1 MDGDRSGRLRA
12 FVVLSVVFLAGALA
26 GAVIGRAA
34 LRGERKGWVAVNEPR
49 RTGKGPDVDQIPTP
63 LLGLGLTADQE
74 SQLHAIA
81 RQWRPLAAREVESVR
96 VHSGELENGMFAD
109 MLCVLTQTQRDRY
122 LTLLQNAKMPSGTID
137 KRFAVVRANK
147 CPATP

>member
-12 FVVLSVVFLAGALA
+12 FAVLTVVFVAGALA

-34 LRGERKGWVAVNEPR
+34 LRREQKRPAALEPR
-49 RTGKGPDVDQIPTP
+49 RSGKGPDVDQIPTP

-74 SQLHAIA
+74 TRLHAIA
-81 RQWRPLAAREVESVR
+81 RQWRPRAARELDSVR
-96 VHSGELENGMFAD
+96 AHAGQIENGMFAD
-109 MLCVLTQTQRDRY
+109 MLCVLTPAQRDQY
-122 LTLLQNAKMPSGTID
+122 LAWLQNAKMPADVVDT
-137 KRFAVVRANK
+137 RFAVVRANK